1 MLTNFL
7 DETVVDFHKVG
18 VKEMNSNGIV
28 YAVEDSKTP
37 KASKHTQD
45 NTQENSS
52 AAIVGASVLMAGANL
67 FL

>member
-18 VKEMNSNGIV
+18 VKEMTSNGIV
-28 YAVEDSKTP
+28 YAVEQTP

-45 NTQENSS
+45 STQENSS